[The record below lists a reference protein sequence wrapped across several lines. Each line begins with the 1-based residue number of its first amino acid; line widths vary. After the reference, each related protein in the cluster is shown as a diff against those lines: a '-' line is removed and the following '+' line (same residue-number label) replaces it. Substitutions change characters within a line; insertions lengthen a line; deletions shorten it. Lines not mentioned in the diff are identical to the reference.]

1 MKKFI
6 VYSPTGEILRTGICP
21 DRMVKLQAHGNEYI
35 LEGATNDIENII
47 IGGKVVR
54 KTEEEIAAV
63 KEKMKHKPDA
73 QEVLIQK
80 KEREILRRMAIE
92 ELEKEI

>member
-21 DRMVKLQAHGNEYI
+21 DRMVKLQAHGNELVI
-35 LEGATNDIENII
+35 EGLANDIEHRIVE
-47 IGGKVVR
+47 GKITR
-54 KTEEEIAAV
+54 KTDEEIIAI

-73 QEVLIQK
+73 QELAIQK
-80 KEREILRRMAIE
+80 KEREILRKMAIE
-92 ELEKEI
+92 ELEKEK

>member
-21 DRMVKLQAHGNEYI
+21 DRMVKLQAHKNEYI
-35 LEGATNDIENII
+35 LEGTANDIENII